1 MWLALRV
8 DGTYLRS
15 LRVFKV
21 ETMQVEFP
29 LTAAHISAETSASAD
44 LDDVCRWLIE
54 CQSTPMRL
62 DVRDLPALGQG
73 TRLRLALPV
82 TAPRAVLSTVSLLE
96 DVDAGGCLLTG
107 DLRFVAHPTERD
119 IRLSFSGRAET
130 GMASSA
136 IRRQAAHAAR
146 ELLDVIAASIE
157 RPSALRRVARAAI

>member
-1 MWLALRV
+1 V
-8 DGTYLRS
+8 DGTYLES
-15 LRVFKV
+15 SRVFRV
-21 ETMQVEFP
+21 DTMQVDLP
-29 LTAAHISAETSASAD
+29 LTAAHISVETSASAD

-54 CQSTPMRL
+54 CQANPVRL
-62 DVRDLPALGQG
+62 DVRDLPALGQS

-107 DLRFVAHPTERD
+107 HLRFVAHPTEPD
-119 IRLSFSGRAET
+119 IRLSFRGRAET
-130 GMASSA
+130 AMGSSA

-157 RPSALRRVARAAI
+157 RPFALRRLGRAAS

>member
-1 MWLALRV
+1 MDGTYPGRSRVFRV
-8 DGTYLRS
+8 DG
-15 LRVFKV
+15 
-21 ETMQVEFP
+21 MQVDFP

-54 CQSTPMRL
+54 CQAHPVRL

-96 DVDAGGCLLTG
+96 DVDSGGCLLTG
-107 DLRFVAHPTERD
+107 DLRFVAHPTEPA
-119 IRLSFSGRAET
+119 IRLSFIGRAET
-130 GMASSA
+130 AMGSRA

-146 ELLDVIAASIE
+146 ELLDVIASSIE
-157 RPSALRRVARAAI
+157 RPSALRPVARAAI

>member
-1 MWLALRV
+1 
-8 DGTYLRS
+8 
-15 LRVFKV
+15 
-21 ETMQVEFP
+21 MQVDFP
-29 LTAAHISAETSASAD
+29 LTAAHFSAETSASAD

-54 CQSTPMRL
+54 CQSNPMRL

-107 DLRFVAHPTERD
+107 HLRFVAHPTERD

-130 GMASSA
+130 AMGSSA

-146 ELLDVIAASIE
+146 ELLDRTPFRI
-157 RPSALRRVARAAI
+157 PPPGPRRDLT

>member
-1 MWLALRV
+1 ME
-8 DGTYLRS
+8 GTYRGS
-15 LRVFKV
+15 SRVFSV
-21 ETMQVEFP
+21 DAMQVDFP

-54 CQSTPMRL
+54 CQANPVRL

-82 TAPRAVLSTVSLLE
+82 IAPRAVLSTVSLLE

-107 DLRFVAHPTERD
+107 HLRFVAHPTEPD

-130 GMASSA
+130 AMGSSA

-146 ELLDVIAASIE
+146 ELLDVIAAAIE
-157 RPSALRRVARAAI
+157 RPSWLRREARAAS

>member
-1 MWLALRV
+1 MFRV
-8 DGTYLRS
+8 DG
-15 LRVFKV
+15 
-21 ETMQVEFP
+21 MQVDSP

-54 CQSTPMRL
+54 CQANPVRL
-62 DVRDLPALGQG
+62 DVLDLPALGQG

-96 DVDAGGCLLTG
+96 DVDAGDCLLTG
-107 DLRFVAHPTERD
+107 HLRFVAHPTDSD
-119 IRLSFSGRAET
+119 IRLRFVGRAET
-130 GMASSA
+130 AMRSSA

-157 RPSALRRVARAAI
+157 RPSALRRVAHATI

>member
-1 MWLALRV
+1 V
-8 DGTYLRS
+8 DGTYLGS
-15 LRVFKV
+15 SGVFRVDS
-21 ETMQVEFP
+21 MQVDFP
-29 LTAAHISAETSASAD
+29 LTAAHISVETSASAD

-54 CQSTPMRL
+54 CQANPVRL

-73 TRLRLALPV
+73 TRLRLALPI
-82 TAPRAVLSTVSLLE
+82 TAPRAVLSSLTLFE
-96 DVDAGGCLLTG
+96 DVDAGGCLLAG
-107 DLRFVAHPTERD
+107 HLRFVAHPTEPA

-157 RPSALRRVARAAI
+157 RPSALRRLASAAS

>member
-1 MWLALRV
+1 
-8 DGTYLRS
+8 
-15 LRVFKV
+15 
-21 ETMQVEFP
+21 MQVDFP
-29 LTAAHISAETSASAD
+29 LTAAHISVETSASAD

-54 CQSTPMRL
+54 CQANPVRL

-107 DLRFVAHPTERD
+107 HLRFVAHPTEPD
-119 IRLSFSGRAET
+119 IRLRFSGRAET
-130 GMASSA
+130 AMGSSA

-157 RPSALRRVARAAI
+157 RPSALRRLARAAS

>member
-1 MWLALRV
+1 V
-8 DGTYLRS
+8 DGTYLGGS
-15 LRVFKV
+15 RVFRF

-54 CQSTPMRL
+54 CQDNAVRL
-62 DVRDLPALGQG
+62 DLRDLPALGQA

-82 TAPRAVLSTVSLLE
+82 IAPRAVLSTVSLLE

-107 DLRFVAHPTERD
+107 DLRFVAHPTDPD

-130 GMASSA
+130 AMGSSA
-136 IRRQAAHAAR
+136 IRRQAGHAAR
-146 ELLDVIAASIE
+146 ELLDVIATAIE
-157 RPSALRRVARAAI
+157 RPPSIRRLATAAT